1 MEDSK
6 IENSEEID
14 KAIEE
19 YKNIETEE
27 ELKNDKENKENVN
40 EDNKDNEENELN
52 KKIEELENQNADL
65 KDKYM
70 RAMAETENIRKRAA
84 KEKIDTI
91 KRANKDLLLSLLN
104 FMDNFERAIKAGENN
119 KDIQNSEY
127 YKGIELIHK
136 QFIDFIH
143 DNGVEEIKCLGEEF
157 NPNLHEAL
165 TVIEVPDCEHEKIVE
180 VYAKGYKLKLIFCQ
194 NAYNIFCVTVSQMR
208 SIKVNIYYFPI
219 FNMLINFIR

>member
-1 MEDSK
+1 MEESK
-6 IENSEEID
+6 IENGEEINNES
-14 KAIEE
+14 IENNE
-19 YKNIETEE
+19 SVETEE
-27 ELKNDKENKENVN
+27 ELKNN
-40 EDNKDNEENELN
+40 EDNKENELN

-70 RAMAETENIRKRAA
+70 RAMAEMENIRKRAA

-119 KDIQNSEY
+119 SDIQNSEY

-143 DNGVEEIKCLGEEF
+143 DNGVEEIECLGGEF

-165 TVIEVPDCEHEKIVE
+165 TMIEIPDCEHEKIVE
-180 VYAKGYKLKLIFCQ
+180 VYAKGYKLNDELLRT
-194 NAYNIFCVTVSQMR
+194 A
-208 SIKVNIYYFPI
+208 KVIVGKPKAKE
-219 FNMLINFIR
+219 

>member
-1 MEDSK
+1 MEESK
-6 IENSEEID
+6 MENGEEINNENIENNESVE
-14 KAIEE
+14 A
-19 YKNIETEE
+19 EE
-27 ELKNDKENKENVN
+27 ELKNN
-40 EDNKDNEENELN
+40 EDNKENELN

-70 RAMAETENIRKRAA
+70 RAMAEMENIRKRAA

-119 KDIQNSEY
+119 SDIQNSEY

-143 DNGVEEIKCLGEEF
+143 DNGVEEIECLGGEF

-165 TVIEVPDCEHEKIVE
+165 TMVEIPDCEHEKIVE
-180 VYAKGYKLKLIFCQ
+180 VYAKGYKLNDELLRT
-194 NAYNIFCVTVSQMR
+194 A
-208 SIKVNIYYFPI
+208 KVIVGKPKAKE
-219 FNMLINFIR
+219 

>member
-1 MEDSK
+1 M
-6 IENSEEID
+6 ENSEELQEIKEANKTD
-14 KAIEE
+14 E
-19 YKNIETEE
+19 NIETEE
-27 ELKNDKENKENVN
+27 ELKNNKENKENDN
-40 EDNKDNEENELN
+40 EDNKNDSDNKENELN
-52 KKIEELENQNADL
+52 KKIEELKNQNSDL

-84 KEKIDTI
+84 KEKIETI

-119 KDIQNSEY
+119 SDIQNSEY

-143 DNGVEEIKCLGEEF
+143 DNGVEEIECLGEEF

-165 TVIEVPDCEHEKIVE
+165 TMVEIPDCEHEKIVE
-180 VYAKGYKLKLIFCQ
+180 VYAKGYKLNDELLRT
-194 NAYNIFCVTVSQMR
+194 A
-208 SIKVNIYYFPI
+208 KVIVGKPKAKE
-219 FNMLINFIR
+219 

>member
-1 MEDSK
+1 M
-6 IENSEEID
+6 ENSEELQEINEANKTD
-14 KAIEE
+14 E
-19 YKNIETEE
+19 NIETEE
-27 ELKNDKENKENVN
+27 ELKNNKENKENDN
-40 EDNKDNEENELN
+40 EDNKNDSDNKENELN
-52 KKIEELENQNADL
+52 KKIEELENQNSDL

-84 KEKIDTI
+84 KEKIETI

-119 KDIQNSEY
+119 SDIQNSEY

-143 DNGVEEIKCLGEEF
+143 DNGVEEIECLGEEF

-165 TVIEVPDCEHEKIVE
+165 TMVEIPDCEHEKIVE
-180 VYAKGYKLKLIFCQ
+180 VYAKGYKLNDELLRT
-194 NAYNIFCVTVSQMR
+194 A
-208 SIKVNIYYFPI
+208 KVIVGKPKAKE
-219 FNMLINFIR
+219 

>member
-27 ELKNDKENKENVN
+27 ELKNNKENVN

-70 RAMAETENIRKRAA
+70 RAGAEMENIRKRAA

-119 KDIQNSEY
+119 NDIQNSEY

-143 DNGVEEIKCLGEEF
+143 DNGVEEIECLGEEF

-180 VYAKGYKLKLIFCQ
+180 VYAKGYKLNDELLRT
-194 NAYNIFCVTVSQMR
+194 A
-208 SIKVNIYYFPI
+208 KVIVGKPKAKE
-219 FNMLINFIR
+219 

>member
-1 MEDSK
+1 M
-6 IENSEEID
+6 ENSEELQEINEANKTD
-14 KAIEE
+14 E
-19 YKNIETEE
+19 NIETEE
-27 ELKNDKENKENVN
+27 ELKNNKENKENDN
-40 EDNKDNEENELN
+40 EDNKNDSDNKENELN
-52 KKIEELENQNADL
+52 KKIEELKNQNSDL

-84 KEKIDTI
+84 KEKIETI

-119 KDIQNSEY
+119 SDIQNSEY

-143 DNGVEEIKCLGEEF
+143 DNGVEEIECLGEEF

-165 TVIEVPDCEHEKIVE
+165 TMVEIPDCEHEKIVE
-180 VYAKGYKLKLIFCQ
+180 VYAKGYKLNDELLRT
-194 NAYNIFCVTVSQMR
+194 A
-208 SIKVNIYYFPI
+208 KVIVGKPKTKE
-219 FNMLINFIR
+219 

>member
-1 MEDSK
+1 M
-6 IENSEEID
+6 ENSEEINGAID
-14 KAIEE
+14 K

-27 ELKNDKENKENVN
+27 ELKNDKENKEDAN
-40 EDNKDNEENELN
+40 EENKKDNNENEENELN
-52 KKIEELENQNADL
+52 KKIEELKNQNADL
-65 KDKYM
+65 KDKYI
-70 RAMAETENIRKRAA
+70 RAVAEMENIRKRAT

-119 KDIQNSEY
+119 NDIQNSEY

-143 DNGVEEIKCLGEEF
+143 DNGVEEIECLGEEF

-180 VYAKGYKLKLIFCQ
+180 VYAKGYKLNDELLRT
-194 NAYNIFCVTVSQMR
+194 A
-208 SIKVNIYYFPI
+208 KVIVGKPKAKE
-219 FNMLINFIR
+219 

>member
-1 MEDSK
+1 MENGEEINNEN
-6 IENSEEID
+6 IENNEGV
-14 KAIEE
+14 
-19 YKNIETEE
+19 ETEE
-27 ELKNDKENKENVN
+27 ELKNN
-40 EDNKDNEENELN
+40 EDNKENELN

-70 RAMAETENIRKRAA
+70 RAMAEMENIRKRAA

-119 KDIQNSEY
+119 SDIQNSEY

-143 DNGVEEIKCLGEEF
+143 DNGVEEIECLGGEF
-157 NPNLHEAL
+157 DPNLHEAL
-165 TVIEVPDCEHEKIVE
+165 TMVEIPDCEHEKIVE
-180 VYAKGYKLKLIFCQ
+180 VYAKGYKLNDELLRT
-194 NAYNIFCVTVSQMR
+194 A
-208 SIKVNIYYFPI
+208 KVIVGKPKAKE
-219 FNMLINFIR
+219 

>member
-14 KAIEE
+14 RAIEE

-27 ELKNDKENKENVN
+27 ELKNNKENVN
-40 EDNKDNEENELN
+40 EDNKNNEENELN

-70 RAMAETENIRKRAA
+70 RARAETENIRKRAA

-119 KDIQNSEY
+119 NDIQNSEY

-143 DNGVEEIKCLGEEF
+143 DNGVEEIECLGEEF
-157 NPNLHEAL
+157 NPNLQEAL

-180 VYAKGYKLKLIFCQ
+180 VYAKGYKLNDELLRT
-194 NAYNIFCVTVSQMR
+194 A
-208 SIKVNIYYFPI
+208 KVIVGKPKAKE
-219 FNMLINFIR
+219 

>member
-1 MEDSK
+1 ME
-6 IENSEEID
+6 NTEELQEINEANKTD
-14 KAIEE
+14 E
-19 YKNIETEE
+19 NIETEE
-27 ELKNDKENKENVN
+27 ELKNNKENKENDN
-40 EDNKDNEENELN
+40 EDNKNDSDNKENELN

-70 RAMAETENIRKRAA
+70 RAMAEMENIRKRAA

-119 KDIQNSEY
+119 NDIQNSEY

-143 DNGVEEIKCLGEEF
+143 DNGVEEIECLGEEF

-165 TVIEVPDCEHEKIVE
+165 TMVEIPDCEHEKIVE
-180 VYAKGYKLKLIFCQ
+180 VYAKGYKLNDELLRT
-194 NAYNIFCVTVSQMR
+194 A
-208 SIKVNIYYFPI
+208 KVIVGKPKAKE
-219 FNMLINFIR
+219 

>member
-1 MEDSK
+1 MEESK
-6 IENSEEID
+6 MENGEEINNENIENNESV
-14 KAIEE
+14 
-19 YKNIETEE
+19 ETKE
-27 ELKNDKENKENVN
+27 ELKNN
-40 EDNKDNEENELN
+40 EDNKESELN

-70 RAMAETENIRKRAA
+70 RAMAEMENIRKRAA

-119 KDIQNSEY
+119 SDIQNSEY

-143 DNGVEEIKCLGEEF
+143 DNGVEEIECLGGEF

-165 TVIEVPDCEHEKIVE
+165 TMVEIPDCEHEKIVE
-180 VYAKGYKLKLIFCQ
+180 VYAKGYKLNDELLRT
-194 NAYNIFCVTVSQMR
+194 A
-208 SIKVNIYYFPI
+208 KVIVGKPKAKE
-219 FNMLINFIR
+219 

>member
-14 KAIEE
+14 RAIEE
-19 YKNIETEE
+19 HKNIETEE
-27 ELKNDKENKENVN
+27 ELKNDKENKENAN
-40 EDNKDNEENELN
+40 EDNNNEENELN

-119 KDIQNSEY
+119 NDIQNSEY

-143 DNGVEEIKCLGEEF
+143 DNGVEEIECLGEEF

-180 VYAKGYKLKLIFCQ
+180 VYAKGYKLNDELLRTAKVIVGKPKDKINNKNKKLKHRRF
-194 NAYNIFCVTVSQMR
+194 YGTYSTF
-208 SIKVNIYYFPI
+208 
-219 FNMLINFIR
+219 

>member
-27 ELKNDKENKENVN
+27 ELKNNKENVN

-119 KDIQNSEY
+119 NDIQNSEY

-143 DNGVEEIKCLGEEF
+143 DNGVEEIECLGEEF

-165 TVIEVPDCEHEKIVE
+165 TVVEVPDCEHEKIVE
-180 VYAKGYKLKLIFCQ
+180 VYAKGYKLNDELLRT
-194 NAYNIFCVTVSQMR
+194 A
-208 SIKVNIYYFPI
+208 KVIVGKPKAKE
-219 FNMLINFIR
+219 

>member
-1 MEDSK
+1 
-6 IENSEEID
+6 
-14 KAIEE
+14 
-19 YKNIETEE
+19 
-27 ELKNDKENKENVN
+27 
-40 EDNKDNEENELN
+40 
-52 KKIEELENQNADL
+52 
-65 KDKYM
+65 M

-119 KDIQNSEY
+119 NDIQNSEY

-143 DNGVEEIKCLGEEF
+143 DNGVEEIECLGEEF

-180 VYAKGYKLKLIFCQ
+180 VYAKGYKLNDELLRT
-194 NAYNIFCVTVSQMR
+194 A
-208 SIKVNIYYFPI
+208 KVIVGKPKAKE
-219 FNMLINFIR
+219 

>member
-1 MEDSK
+1 MENGEEINNEN
-6 IENSEEID
+6 IENNESV
-14 KAIEE
+14 
-19 YKNIETEE
+19 ETEE
-27 ELKNDKENKENVN
+27 ELKNN
-40 EDNKDNEENELN
+40 EDNKENELN

-70 RAMAETENIRKRAA
+70 RAMAEMENIRKRAA

-119 KDIQNSEY
+119 SDIQNSEY

-143 DNGVEEIKCLGEEF
+143 DNGVEEIECLGGEF
-157 NPNLHEAL
+157 DPNLHEAL
-165 TVIEVPDCEHEKIVE
+165 TMVEIPDCEHEKIVE
-180 VYAKGYKLKLIFCQ
+180 VYAKGYKLNDELLRT
-194 NAYNIFCVTVSQMR
+194 A
-208 SIKVNIYYFPI
+208 KVIVGKPKAKE
-219 FNMLINFIR
+219 

>member
-1 MEDSK
+1 MEESK
-6 IENSEEID
+6 MENSEELQEINEANKTD
-14 KAIEE
+14 E
-19 YKNIETEE
+19 NIETEE
-27 ELKNDKENKENVN
+27 ELKNNKENYN
-40 EDNKDNEENELN
+40 EENKNDKENELN

-70 RAMAETENIRKRAA
+70 RAMAEMENIRKRAA

-119 KDIQNSEY
+119 NDIQNSEY

-143 DNGVEEIKCLGEEF
+143 DNGVEEIECLGEEF

-165 TVIEVPDCEHEKIVE
+165 TMVEIPDCEHEKIVE
-180 VYAKGYKLKLIFCQ
+180 VYAKGYKLNDELLRT
-194 NAYNIFCVTVSQMR
+194 A
-208 SIKVNIYYFPI
+208 KVIVGKPKAKE
-219 FNMLINFIR
+219 